1 VLSAGDGENAALEKP
16 FEDAT
21 AVGASGELIG
31 QFTVHHLGEARFE
44 QEVSIR
50 RCHRPQDIV
59 DEARRSPRRDH
70 PGSGGDVLTVCQSEQ
85 VTDAYPWM
93 ARDPRTPGG
102 IGHIRRGDSGLS
114 MTPAA

>member
-1 VLSAGDGENAALEKP
+1 MLNADAIGIDGENNALEKP

-21 AVGASGELIG
+21 AAEASGELIG

-59 DEARRSPRRDH
+59 GEVVRVRRRRVGAARR
-70 PGSGGDVLTVCQSEQ
+70 
-85 VTDAYPWM
+85 
-93 ARDPRTPGG
+93 RT
-102 IGHIRRGDSGLS
+102 RS
-114 MTPAA
+114 